1 MMTREDLEKEARDLW
16 RQVYMNTPMDAFSS
30 RRIDAAN
37 VAKEEYLQVF
47 GHHIARRPRDT
58 LEMGEAVFLKIAIA
72 LVDLSTKIEVCRSSN
87 LEWVSIKIHPDH
99 RYESDDWWRK
109 ILTQLNY
116 AGVCAA
122 STTSQN
128 WQLLNGNLIAH
139 EAGPLVRVLS
149 EGHAL
154 EDAFVHV
161 ADYPFDQIAIT
172 FRAECWKLPEER
184 IKHES

>member
-1 MMTREDLEKEARDLW
+1 MMTWEDLEKEARDLW
-16 RQVYMNTPMDAFSS
+16 RQVYLNTPLDAFSPK
-30 RRIDAAN
+30 RIDAAN
-37 VAKEEYLQVF
+37 VAKKEYLQVF
-47 GHHIARRPRDT
+47 GHHIARRPRET
-58 LEMGEAVFLKIAIA
+58 MEMGEAVFLKIAIA

-99 RYESDDWWRK
+99 GYESDDWWRK

-154 EDAFVHV
+154 EDGFVHV
-161 ADYPFDQIAIT
+161 ADYPFNQIAIT
-172 FRAECWKLPEER
+172 FRAECWKLPEKR

>member
-1 MMTREDLEKEARDLW
+1 
-16 RQVYMNTPMDAFSS
+16 
-30 RRIDAAN
+30 
-37 VAKEEYLQVF
+37 
-47 GHHIARRPRDT
+47 
-58 LEMGEAVFLKIAIA
+58 
-72 LVDLSTKIEVCRSSN
+72 SN

-128 WQLLNGNLIAH
+128 WQLFYGNLIAH
-139 EAGPLVRVLS
+139 EAGPLVRVLN
-149 EGHAL
+149 EGHAI
-154 EDAFVHV
+154 EDGFVYV
-161 ADYPFDQIAIT
+161 ADYPFNQIAIT
-172 FRAECWKLPEER
+172 FRAEYWKLPEKR